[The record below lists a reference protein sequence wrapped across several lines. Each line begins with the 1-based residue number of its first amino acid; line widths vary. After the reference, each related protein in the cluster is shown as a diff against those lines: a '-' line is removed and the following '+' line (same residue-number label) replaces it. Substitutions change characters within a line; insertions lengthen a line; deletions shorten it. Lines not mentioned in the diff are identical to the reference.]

1 MGKYYGGRPQ
11 MPPRDVLVGQDLI
24 RHQQQQHRQVGPVAE
39 GLSTDLMLCI
49 VDPRQFPKET
59 RTITRDLRR
68 LNCGIPSSR
77 AVDQAL
83 LRHEPADR
91 SVIGGL
97 LVQLHYAIWEIR
109 TGEISCNDIH
119 DMFENVKKFS
129 GQFWEECYSQAAF
142 GRGRRH

>member
-1 MGKYYGGRPQ
+1 MEGYYGGGRPVL
-11 MPPRDVLVGQDLI
+11 PPRDDLVGQDLI
-24 RHQQQQHRQVGPVAE
+24 RHQLQLNRQVGPLSE
-39 GLSTDLMLCI
+39 GHSTELMLCI
-49 VDPRQFPKET
+49 VDPRLLPKES
-59 RTITRDLRR
+59 RMITRDLQR
-68 LNCGIPSSR
+68 LNPGLPPSKATDR
-77 AVDQAL
+77 VLRGHEDRHAVT
-83 LRHEPADR
+83 
-91 SVIGGL
+91 GL